1 MTRLPGWFCARTP
14 FGALVYKVRMRFLL
28 IVLLTL
34 SALSFAEVS
43 HQTDLDRAAFALLQQ
58 DFTAFDPHYEAE
70 HQLRV
75 ARTVVLAK
83 QMFEAEAKGEITT
96 CGHQIL
102 FELGSLLISSADF
115 KQIDGRLHDLE
126 TSVGHPSSDKAD
138 TEGLWGSC
146 YQAWYLKLYATYDYL
161 EAHAPDEPAPHPLPA
176 FLTRASTPEKL
187 TDYLDALSVSDVRYS
202 GVDHEPEFNET
213 VATLLRMIVRRQ
225 PENYTVDPALRDALL
240 DRLLHHYRNQETGFW
255 GERYLRD
262 GREDFPDDL
271 SMTFHVISY
280 LKGRVPDMPR
290 VIDTTLAIKDFDYP
304 AGWLWKGQFWNHTN
318 MDVVTLFRYGWSQAS
333 VAQQKAIAAEIGRML
348 NWCYRD
354 SLQADGSF
362 KINIADG
369 SLEDAEYYGTSFL
382 ARIGFFDP
390 KQRFWTAQGF
400 PEATE
405 VRKRNLGF
413 VQAHRSSGPTGDNYR
428 STLEALQIK

>member
-1 MTRLPGWFCARTP
+1 M
-14 FGALVYKVRMRFLL
+14 KFL
-28 IVLLTL
+28 ITVALTL
-34 SALSFAEVS
+34 SALASASVS
-43 HQTDLDRAAFALLQQ
+43 QQTDLDRNAFALLQQ
-58 DFTAFDPHYEAE
+58 DFTVFDPHYEAE
-70 HQLRV
+70 HGLRV
-75 ARTVVLAK
+75 ARTMVLAK

-102 FELGSLLISSADF
+102 FELGSLLISSANF

-126 TSVGHPSSDKAD
+126 ASIGHPSSDKAD
-138 TEGLWGSC
+138 SDGMWGSC

-176 FLTRASTPEKL
+176 FLARVSTPEKL
-187 TDYLDALSVSDVRYS
+187 TAYLDALSASDVRHS
-202 GVDHEPEFNET
+202 GVDHEREFNET

-262 GREDFPDDL
+262 RREDFPDDL

-280 LKGRVPDMPR
+280 LKGKVPDMPR
-290 VIDTTLAIKDFDYP
+290 VIDTTLAIKNFDYP
-304 AGWLWKGQFWNHTN
+304 AGWLWKGQFWNHNN
-318 MDVVTLFRYGWSQAS
+318 MDVVTLLHYGWSQAS
-333 VAQQKAIAAEIGRML
+333 PVQQTAMAAEIDRML
-348 NWCYRD
+348 KWCLHD
-354 SLQADGSF
+354 SLQPDGSF

-390 KQRFWTAQGF
+390 KQRFWTDREF
-400 PEATE
+400 PEAAE
-405 VRKRNLGF
+405 IRRRILSF
-413 VQAHRSSGPTGDNYR
+413 VQAHQNSGPTGDDYR
-428 STLEALQIK
+428 STLEALQAK